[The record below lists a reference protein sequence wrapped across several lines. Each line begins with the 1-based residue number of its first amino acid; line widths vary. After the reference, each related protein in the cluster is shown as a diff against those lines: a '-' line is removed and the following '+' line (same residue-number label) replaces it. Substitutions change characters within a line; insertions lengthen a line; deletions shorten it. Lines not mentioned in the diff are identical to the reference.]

1 MAKRL
6 GRPPVKERLGFIGYR
21 AFTGILGLLPEPAMR
36 WVGEGLGKL
45 AWYVAAGR
53 RRLVQRHLRR
63 VLGADAEVKS
73 RSKRMFARYGRY
85 WAEVFWL
92 RPRRKEEVVAH
103 TVILNVETLFRSHAA
118 GKGIILALPHMGNW
132 EVAGAAAEAIG
143 LPVLAAAEAL
153 PNDLI
158 TDWFVGVRKMVGIDV
173 VLVGKGRRATGE
185 LMKRLRAGGTVALVA
200 DRDLSG
206 RGVPVRFFGEETT
219 MPAGAVA
226 LADRTGAPIH
236 VVGSYFNPG
245 RGHWYLV
252 KDPLQLPGGDDR
264 DRRIAAGV
272 QVFAE
277 ALEEVIS
284 EVPEDWHLF
293 LPNWPSDRE
302 EQQR

>member
-1 MAKRL
+1 MAHRN
-6 GRPPVKERLGFIGYR
+6 GNSPVKERLGFIGYR
-21 AFTGILGLLPEPAMR
+21 LFTGILGLLPEPAMR
-36 WVGEGLGKL
+36 WVGEGLGRL
-45 AWYVAAGR
+45 AWYVAGGR

-63 VLGADAEVKS
+63 VLGPDASVKARS
-73 RSKRMFARYGRY
+73 RRMFARYGRY

-92 RPRRKEEVVAH
+92 RPRRKKEVV
-103 TVILNVETLFRSHAA
+103 TYTTIVNVESLFRSHEA

-158 TDWFVGVRKMVGIDV
+158 TDWFIAVRKMVGIDV

-185 LMKRLRAGGTVALVA
+185 LMKRLREGGTVALVA

-206 RGVPVRFFGEETT
+206 RGVPVRFFGEGTT

-226 LADRTGAPIH
+226 LADKTGAPIH
-236 VVGSYFNPG
+236 VVGSYFNQG

-252 KDPLQLPGGDDR
+252 KDPLQLPEGDDR
-264 DRRIAAGV
+264 DERIAAGV
-272 QVFAE
+272 QVFAT
-277 ALEEVIS
+277 ALEEVIR
-284 EVPEDWHLF
+284 EAPEDWHLF
-293 LPNWPSDRE
+293 LPNWPSDVGESPR
-302 EQQR
+302 